1 MYHSSF
7 MDGQM
12 EWEKKGMKRG
22 MEKGMEKSR
31 MEMARIM
38 KQAGEP
44 KEKITHYTQLT
55 PEEVEAL

>member
-1 MYHSSF
+1 
-7 MDGQM
+7 M